1 MVIYHGRK
9 DHTSLGHALDRPNHL
24 DGSLSTWMK
33 SDLDRERRDHPVP
46 VLQCTFSTPP
56 LNPVR
61 RWCRHTYRGQL
72 VSTLPHLFLV
82 LQDLPASFF
91 KRLRSLLAWSCGF
104 CHLFGAASRI
114 EAKSVGSGCCKYSTE
129 FVFFR
134 VVAESSKYSSRDR
147 EGAWLQ
153 DVDHLLIQMRVLAD
167 TSSSNDMFEVLRTPW
182 SSPWRSTA
190 TWSLSRTGSWVTPS
204 QWPPTRR

>member
-1 MVIYHGRK
+1 MEERITH
-9 DHTSLGHALDRPNHL
+9 HL
-24 DGSLSTWMK
+24 VMPSIGPTTWMAVWAHEW
-33 SDLDRERRDHPVP
+33 SPDLDRERRDHPVP
-46 VLQCTFSTPP
+46 VLQCTLFHTSSKSSPKMMQAYISGSTCVNSASPFSCSSG
-56 LNPVR
+56 LA
-61 RWCRHTYRGQL
+61 C
-72 VSTLPHLFLV
+72 LFLQALTFSSGLIPAVFAIFSVPLPDWSQVSWVWMLQV
-82 LQDLPASFF
+82 LH
-91 KRLRSLLAWSCGF
+91 G
-104 CHLFGAASRI
+104 
-114 EAKSVGSGCCKYSTE
+114 V
-129 FVFFR
+129 VFFR